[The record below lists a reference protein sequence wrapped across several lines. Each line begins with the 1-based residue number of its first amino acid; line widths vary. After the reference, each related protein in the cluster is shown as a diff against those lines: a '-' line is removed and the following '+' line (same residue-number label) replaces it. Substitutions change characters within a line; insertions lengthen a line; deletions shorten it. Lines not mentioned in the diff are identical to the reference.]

1 MSPHQNTKAWTRP
14 TASQDRQPA
23 LVERDALAPSRR
35 AIHLD
40 GEANPEERREY
51 RDEFAGDQAVDHGL
65 PHEVRHPGPQARRV
79 FVSAQR
85 GVVAPHVRRDDAKER
100 GAAQA
105 IDDRDA
111 LAGGDRSDRLSL
123 QLLQETLV

>member
-1 MSPHQNTKAWTRP
+1 MSPHQKTNAWTRP
-14 TASQDRQPA
+14 KASRICQPA

-51 RDEFAGDQAVDHGL
+51 RDEFAGDQAVDDRL
-65 PHEVRHPGPQARRV
+65 PHEIRHPGPQARRV
-79 FVSAQR
+79 FVRAQR
-85 GVVAPHVRRDDAKER
+85 SVVAPHVGGDDAKER

-105 IDDRDA
+105 IDDGDA
-111 LAGGDRSDRLSL
+111 LTRGDGPDWL
-123 QLLQETLV
+123 